1 MILFERD
8 EDSFYL
14 VSRRVTRE
22 GWREPERERYRTQSV
37 EINRQKS
44 QKRKK
49 ALSSDHSKNLRGTFE
64 HRTRYGLLPNR
75 KKEKWPKR
83 KFEKC
88 LLTKDSRRITKFSH
102 PRPEPQNLSKDRFH
116 IYNLTFKNKGLR
128 WPIEKRAGNRS
139 ILQNKRI
146 FALKC
151 HTCGILKIVVNF
163 VVSCVVPTFSN
174 FGHVTRPEGKLPQF
188 NLDMN
193 RRDL

>member
-64 HRTRYGLLPNR
+64 HRTRYDCYR
-75 KKEKWPKR
+75 TEKKEK
-83 KFEKC
+83 
-88 LLTKDSRRITKFSH
+88 
-102 PRPEPQNLSKDRFH
+102 
-116 IYNLTFKNKGLR
+116 
-128 WPIEKRAGNRS
+128 
-139 ILQNKRI
+139 
-146 FALKC
+146 
-151 HTCGILKIVVNF
+151 
-163 VVSCVVPTFSN
+163 
-174 FGHVTRPEGKLPQF
+174 
-188 NLDMN
+188 
-193 RRDL
+193 

>member
-49 ALSSDHSKNLRGTFE
+49 ALSSDHFKNLRGTFE

-75 KKEKWPKR
+75 KKREMTKEK
-83 KFEKC
+83 
-88 LLTKDSRRITKFSH
+88 I
-102 PRPEPQNLSKDRFH
+102 
-116 IYNLTFKNKGLR
+116 
-128 WPIEKRAGNRS
+128 
-139 ILQNKRI
+139 
-146 FALKC
+146 
-151 HTCGILKIVVNF
+151 
-163 VVSCVVPTFSN
+163 
-174 FGHVTRPEGKLPQF
+174 
-188 NLDMN
+188 
-193 RRDL
+193 

>member
-1 MILFERD
+1 M
-8 EDSFYL
+8 
-14 VSRRVTRE
+14 T
-22 GWREPERERYRTQSV
+22 
-37 EINRQKS
+37 
-44 QKRKK
+44 
-49 ALSSDHSKNLRGTFE
+49 
-64 HRTRYGLLPNR
+64 NR
-75 KKEKWPKR
+75 KK
-83 KFEKC
+83 
-88 LLTKDSRRITKFSH
+88 SRFV
-102 PRPEPQNLSKDRFH
+102 
-116 IYNLTFKNKGLR
+116 
-128 WPIEKRAGNRS
+128 NRS